1 MGCPKCKSDHCVK
14 SGFTNK
20 RQRYLCKVCG
30 CNFTQSRKRGA
41 PIELKLQALKLYLEG
56 MGFRAIGR
64 VLKVSNVSVLN
75 WVRYFGKSVKNYVQ
89 TELPDDIR
97 QIDVIEIDEMWHF
110 TQKKNENYGSG
121 LPSNATLKKSSDFQ
135 WAVVVRKPSN
145 HS

>member
-1 MGCPKCKSDHCVK
+1 MGCPKCKSEWCVK

-20 RQRYLCKVCG
+20 RQRYLCKECG
-30 CNFTQSRKRGA
+30 CNFTQSRKHGA
-41 PIELKLQALKLYLEG
+41 SIELKLQALKLYLEG

-64 VLKVSNVSVLN
+64 VLNVSNVTVLN
-75 WVRYFGKSVKNYVQ
+75 WVRYFGKSLKNYVQ

-121 LPSNATLKKSSDFQ
+121 LPSSVIRKKFSDFQ
-135 WAVVVRKPSN
+135 WAVVVKKPSN